1 MSKNTTPPASE
12 AREPVSAADALKMLK
27 AGNKAFLNNDSFH
40 YPPES
45 DRAEFASE
53 QWPYAIVL
61 SCADSRVSPEVM
73 FQESL
78 NKLFVIRV
86 AGNIA
91 NTESIASIEYAVEH
105 LHTKLIV
112 VIGHEKCG
120 AVTAAIDCAE
130 TPTDLGYN
138 LNTLLSQITPAVAGT
153 ADITGKSKAKKEE
166 RLEKT
171 IKLNAELA
179 AKQLKERSPIIAG
192 HRDVKIV
199 WAYYNLVSGEVE
211 FSKYV

>member
-1 MSKNTTPPASE
+1 MSKQKHNASTT
-12 AREPVSAADALKMLK
+12 REPVSAANALKMLK
-27 AGNKAFLNNDSFH
+27 AGNKAFLKNDSFC

-45 DRAEFASE
+45 ERKAFADE

-61 SCADSRVSPEVM
+61 NCADSRVSPEIM

-78 NKLFVIRV
+78 NRLFVIRV

-105 LHTKLIV
+105 LDTKLIV
-112 VIGHEKCG
+112 VVGHEGCG
-120 AVTAAIDCAE
+120 AVKAALACDE

-138 LNTLLSQITPAVAGT
+138 LNTLVSQITPAVAGT
-153 ADITGKSKAKKEE
+153 ADITGKSKAKQQE

-171 IKLNAELA
+171 VKLNAELA

-199 WAYYNLVSGEVE
+199 WAYYHLVSGEVE